1 MRDKLLAY
9 LLGDLGP
16 EERQRIVDRI
26 ENDPIWQQ
34 ELELLES
41 CLEAREA
48 DPHSANQPTDLV
60 DRTCSL
66 VRQSASNGISTPSEA
81 QVVPTSLTE
90 SRDRLASLP
99 SWSLADL
106 TIGGGVLL
114 VLGMLLFPALRES
127 RDAARH
133 VKCQDNLKNLGTALV
148 EYAENSNRGLPHVDL
163 GENAGS
169 FVVDLAESRILTREQ
184 LGDLLVC
191 PSSPLAD
198 EVFAGNVVIRIP
210 TPQALQTAQEKSL
223 ATLRK
228 FMSGSYAYRFGYF
241 DRSGRYRQVKF
252 EGRSDAPMLADAPS
266 VSVAGFQ
273 SPNHGGCGQ
282 NVIFQD
288 LSSRYFYRCTAG
300 VNADH
305 LFLNEDHRHAAGR
318 NAHDI
323 VLGRS
328 EADPAGVANA
338 EFGSRHS
345 E

>member
-26 ENDPIWQQ
+26 ESDPIWQR
-34 ELELLES
+34 ELKLLES
-41 CLEAREA
+41 CLEAHEA
-48 DPHSANQPTDLV
+48 DPHSASQPTDLV

-66 VRQSASNGISTPSEA
+66 VRQSASNSIATPPGT
-81 QVVPTSLTE
+81 QVVPVSLTE
-90 SRDRLASLP
+90 SRDRVASLQ

-106 TIGGGVLL
+106 AVGAGVLL

-127 RDAARH
+127 RDAARR

-148 EYAENSNRGLPHVDL
+148 EYAEKSNQGLPHVDL

-169 FVVDLAESRILTREQ
+169 FVIDLAESQLLTREQ
-184 LGDLLVC
+184 LVELLVC

-198 EVFAGNVVIRIP
+198 EVFAGMVVIRIP
-210 TPQALQTAQEKSL
+210 TPQALRTAQEKSL
-223 ATLRK
+223 DTLLK
-228 FMSGSYAYRFGYF
+228 FMAGSYAYRFGYH
-241 DRSGRYRQVKF
+241 DQSGQYRQVKF

-288 LSSRYFYRCTAG
+288 LSSRYFQQCTAG
-300 VNADH
+300 ENADH
-305 LFLNEDHRHAAGR
+305 LFLNEAHRHAAGR

-338 EFGSRHS
+338 EFGLRNS